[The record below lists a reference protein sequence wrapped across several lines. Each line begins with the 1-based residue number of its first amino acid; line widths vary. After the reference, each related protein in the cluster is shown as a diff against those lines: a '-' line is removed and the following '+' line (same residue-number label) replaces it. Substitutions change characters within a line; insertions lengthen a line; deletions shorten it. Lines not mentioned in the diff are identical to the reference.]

1 MSAGLELGA
10 MASESGSLIRTVDRD
25 GVRVVSFARPP
36 MNAIDRSLVMAL
48 GACVED
54 AADSAAC
61 RAVVLTGD
69 PPAFS
74 AGIDIKV
81 VPAYDAAT
89 RADMIRHINRCVLQ
103 FYGLPKPTVAAINGH
118 ALGAGLVLALAC
130 DFRLAAA
137 GSYRLGLTEV
147 TAGVPFPAAPLL
159 VVQAELDHDVARRLS
174 LSGAVFG
181 PEDPFATSFIDD
193 VVPRDQLI
201 ERAIERAASAARA
214 PAYAA
219 VKRQLRAA
227 TLERIADVVQR
238 DADPLLA
245 GWI

>member
-1 MSAGLELGA
+1 MGGA
-10 MASESGSLIRTVDRD
+10 VIRTIDRD
-25 GVRVVSFARPP
+25 GVRIVSFARAP
-36 MNAIDRSLVMAL
+36 MNAIDLSFVMAL

-74 AGIDIKV
+74 AGIDIKA

-89 RADMIRHINRCVLQ
+89 RADMIRRINRCVLQ

-181 PEDPFATSFIDD
+181 PEDPFASFIDD

-201 ERAIERAASAARA
+201 ERAIDRAASAARA

>member
-1 MSAGLELGA
+1 MGGA
-10 MASESGSLIRTVDRD
+10 VIRTIDRD
-25 GVRVVSFARPP
+25 GVRIVSFARAP
-36 MNAIDRSLVMAL
+36 MNAIDLSFVMAL

-74 AGIDIKV
+74 AGIDIKA

-89 RADMIRHINRCVLQ
+89 RADMIRRINRCVLQ

-159 VVQAELDHDVARRLS
+159 VVQAELDHDVARRLT

-181 PEDPFATSFIDD
+181 PEDPFASFIDD

-201 ERAIERAASAARA
+201 ERAIDRAASAARA

>member
-1 MSAGLELGA
+1 M
-10 MASESGSLIRTVDRD
+10 
-25 GVRVVSFARPP
+25 
-36 MNAIDRSLVMAL
+36 
-48 GACVED
+48 
-54 AADSAAC
+54 
-61 RAVVLTGD
+61 
-69 PPAFS
+69 
-74 AGIDIKV
+74 
-81 VPAYDAAT
+81 
-89 RADMIRHINRCVLQ
+89 
-103 FYGLPKPTVAAINGH
+103 
-118 ALGAGLVLALAC
+118 VLALAC

-181 PEDPFATSFIDD
+181 PEDPFASFIDD

-201 ERAIERAASAARA
+201 ERAIDRAASAARA